1 MLHIWSKRNI
11 LNHIL
16 LLATVN
22 LVLNNKRKKNLINY
36 LQKKFK
42 FSL

>member
-22 LVLNNKRKKNLINY
+22 LVFNNKEKKLIYY
-36 LQKKFK
+36 LQK
-42 FSL
+42 S